1 MAPRTLRATQGGYW
15 VTWDAEVRSRPGA
28 DDPVEYLR
36 GGLRALRDH
45 PEVADATC
53 RYRRRQARAEFDVQI
68 PHALTPDF
76 ALVRANVAL
85 RESLARAGLNAEGRR
100 VAGVA
105 PMATVRLERGP
116 LSIQRA

>member
-1 MAPRTLRATQGGYW
+1 VA
-15 VTWDAEVRSRPGA
+15 
-28 DDPVEYLR
+28 YLR
-36 GGLRALRDH
+36 DGLRALRTH

-53 RYRRRQARAEFDVQI
+53 RYRRRQARVEFDVQI
-68 PHALTPDF
+68 SHALTPDF

-85 RESLARAGLNAEGRR
+85 RESLARAGLSTEGRR
-100 VAGVA
+100 AAGA

>member
-1 MAPRTLRATQGGYW
+1 MVTRTLRVTHGGYW
-15 VTWDAEVRSRPGA
+15 VTWDAEVRSRPDV
-28 DDPVEYLR
+28 DDPVSYLR
-36 GGLRALRDH
+36 DGLRVLRDH
-45 PEVADATC
+45 PHVADATC
-53 RYRRRQARAEFDVQI
+53 RYRRRHARVEFDVQI

-85 RESLARAGLNAEGRR
+85 RESLARAGLSTEGRPA
-100 VAGVA
+100 AGGV

>member
-1 MAPRTLRATQGGYW
+1 MAPRTLRATRGGYW
-15 VTWDAEVRSRPGA
+15 VTWDAEVRSRPDV
-28 DDPVEYLR
+28 DDPVAYLR
-36 GGLRALRDH
+36 DGLRALRSH

-53 RYRRRQARAEFDVQI
+53 RFRRRQARVEFDVQI

-85 RESLARAGLNAEGRR
+85 RESLARAGLYTDGRP
-100 VAGVA
+100 VAGGP